1 MFLFKTGIAAIIIDD
16 THNLVVAGAGSGK
29 TEVLITR
36 VAYLKERESDGIIAK
51 RILILAFQNKAARE
65 ISERLNKRFDIGDIE
80 AITFHSLG
88 MKILKDGCKGSGKES
103 PQFKFLDSDFE
114 KEFSPILILFSTTK
128 KWTEISKRKL
138 QII

>member
-1 MFLFKTGIAAIIIDD
+1 LHVFLFKTGIAAIIIDD

-65 ISERLNKRFDIGDIE
+65 ISERLNKRVSSSNCMVNFS
-80 AITFHSLG
+80 A
-88 MKILKDGCKGSGKES
+88 MKL
-103 PQFKFLDSDFE
+103 
-114 KEFSPILILFSTTK
+114 TK
-128 KWTEISKRKL
+128 KFIAPL
-138 QII
+138 